1 MLLNLNL
8 QLFADDVDD
17 DDTVSDGEAELFSAI
32 RDLAKE
38 DSESPSFEDLEDE
51 YYDDED
57 DEEYEDEDDEESDDD
72 EEDVDIEEE
81 DEDEDEDLDDADD
94 EDDDE
99 EEEEPQGQSKEDNA
113 KFAARR
119 RQQELDARVQE
130 QLKNSPEYKI
140 AQKLAK
146 QFGKPIDQILT
157 ELDDADIQEE
167 AEKRQVT
174 PETVRRERETIE
186 RADRLEQENSQLK
199 FQYWQNQI
207 QQDTTKLLTEYP
219 MLNQVDMDKAVDYI
233 LNVAKN
239 VELPLE
245 DAMFAVHGKKIT
257 KAMAKQT
264 VQDDL
269 ATQSGRKRKTPLVPN
284 NSKSSQSKALSA
296 DEQYIARQFG
306 MTDDEYRK
314 FQG

>member
-1 MLLNLNL
+1 MLMNLDL

-17 DDTVSDGEAELFSAI
+17 DDNGTSEGEAELFAAI
-32 RDLAKE
+32 RNLAKE
-38 DSESPSFEDLEDE
+38 DSEDNSL
-51 YYDDED
+51 ED
-57 DEEYEDEDDEESDDD
+57 DEADDEELTDDDEESDDD
-72 EEDVDIEEE
+72 EEESDDSIEDEE
-81 DEDEDEDLDDADD
+81 DDLDEE

-99 EEEEPQGQSKEDNA
+99 EEDEEPQGQSKEDNA

-119 RQQELDARVQE
+119 RQQELEARVQE
-130 QLKNSPEYKI
+130 QLKSSPEYKI

-157 ELDDADIQEE
+157 ELDDADIQSE
-167 AEKRQVT
+167 AEQRQVT
-174 PETVRRERETIE
+174 PEQVRKERERDE
-186 RADRLEQENSQLK
+186 RADRLEQENNQLK
-199 FQYWQNQI
+199 FQYWQTQI
-207 QQDTTKLLTEYP
+207 QLDTSKLLTDYP
-219 MLNQVDMDKAVDYI
+219 MLTQVDMDKAVDYI

-284 NSKSSQSKALSA
+284 NSKSSQSKSLSA

-314 FQG
+314 FQ

>member
-17 DDTVSDGEAELFSAI
+17 EDNGTSEGEAELFAAI
-32 RDLAKE
+32 RDLAKD
-38 DSESPSFEDLEDE
+38 DSEDDSLIDDE
-51 YYDDED
+51 ADDDEAED
-57 DEEYEDEDDEESDDD
+57 DEEESDEEESEDEEEESDDD
-72 EEDVDIEEE
+72 
-81 DEDEDEDLDDADD
+81 DDS

-99 EEEEPQGQSKEDNA
+99 EEEPQGKGQSKEDNA

-119 RQQELDARVQE
+119 RQQELDAKVQE

-174 PETVRRERETIE
+174 PEQVRRERETIE

-219 MLNQVDMDKAVDYI
+219 MLNQLDMDKAVDYI

-284 NSKSSQSKALSA
+284 NSKSSQSTSLSA
-296 DEQYIARQFG
+296 DEKYIARQFG

-314 FQG
+314 FQQ

>member
-1 MLLNLNL
+1 MLLNLDL
-8 QLFADDVDD
+8 QFFADDVDD
-17 DDTVSDGEAELFSAI
+17 DTTGASEGEAELFAAI
-32 RDLAKE
+32 RDLAKD
-38 DSESPSFEDLEDE
+38 DSEDTSLIDDDE
-51 YYDDED
+51 ANDDETED
-57 DEEYEDEDDEESDDD
+57 DEEESDNLEEEEVLEDDD
-72 EEDVDIEEE
+72 ESEE
-81 DEDEDEDLDDADD
+81 

-99 EEEEPQGQSKEDNA
+99 EETEEEPQGQSKEDNA

-119 RQQELDARVQE
+119 RQQELDAKIQE

-157 ELDDADIQEE
+157 ELDDADIQSE
-167 AEKRQVT
+167 AEQRQVT
-174 PETVRRERETIE
+174 PEQVRKERERDE
-186 RADRLEQENSQLK
+186 RADRLEQENNQLK
-199 FQYWQNQI
+199 FQYWQTQI
-207 QQDTTKLLTEYP
+207 QLDTTKLLADYP
-219 MLNQVDMDKAVDYI
+219 MLNQEDMDKAVDYI
-233 LNVAKN
+233 LNTAKN

-269 ATQSGRKRKTPLVPN
+269 ATQSGRKRKTPLAPN
-284 NSKSSQSKALSA
+284 NSKSSQSKSLSA

-306 MTDDEYRK
+306 MTDDEYKK
-314 FQG
+314 FQQ

>member
-1 MLLNLNL
+1 MLINLDL
-8 QLFADDVDD
+8 QFFADDVDD

-38 DSESPSFEDLEDE
+38 DSESPSFEELEDE
-51 YYDDED
+51 FYEGED
-57 DEEYEDEDDEESDDD
+57 DEEEYEDDEDDEESDD
-72 EEDVDIEEE
+72 EEASDDDIE
-81 DEDEDEDLDDADD
+81 DEDDGLDEE

-99 EEEEPQGQSKEDNA
+99 EEDEEPQGQSKEDNA

-119 RQQELDARVQE
+119 RQQELEARVQE
-130 QLKNSPEYKI
+130 QLKNSPEYKL

-146 QFGKPIDQILT
+146 QFGKPIDQIMT
-157 ELDDADIQEE
+157 ELDDADIQQE
-167 AEKRQVT
+167 AEQRQVT
-174 PETVRRERETIE
+174 PEQVRRERERDE
-186 RADRLEQENSQLK
+186 RAERLEQENNQLR
-199 FQYWQNQI
+199 FENWQTQI
-207 QQDTTKLLTEYP
+207 QLDTNKLIEEYP
-219 MLNQVDMDKAVDYI
+219 MLTQEDFDKSVDYI

-245 DAMFAVHGKKIT
+245 DAVFAVHGKKIA

-269 ATQSGRKRKTPLVPN
+269 ANQSGRKRKTPLAPN
-284 NSKSSQSKALSA
+284 NTKSSQSKALSA